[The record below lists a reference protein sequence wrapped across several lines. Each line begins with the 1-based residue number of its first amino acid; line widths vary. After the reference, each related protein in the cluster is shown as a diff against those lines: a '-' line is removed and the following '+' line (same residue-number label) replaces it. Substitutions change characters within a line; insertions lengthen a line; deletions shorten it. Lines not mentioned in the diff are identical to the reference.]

1 MFVKLDFLMKSRV
14 NLQESIAN
22 EMKRSSSARL
32 HYLDWL
38 KTLAVWL
45 VVFVHVI
52 YYLNLLNI
60 GITRVEK
67 ETVKHMIVFFSEFGM
82 PIFFYVSGRASFLS
96 STPSFGVLLRK
107 KILRLVLPL
116 TSGYFMLLPIT
127 HYVANGR
134 RPCTYTLDGAP
145 ASFHSY
151 YMMYVRDFKC
161 HGFEW
166 LWFLALLIVI
176 SLVMFPF
183 TKVMKDSNKND
194 NLVYIVSCGLIATIF
209 GPLVIYSYNF
219 HPLALFGLSFP
230 LMIMLVSSLA
240 MKSDRTK
247 RTRLNI
253 VLIYLTATSFIL
265 GSLFLAFYSNVDYNP
280 HAPSSS
286 SNGVYRPTF
295 PEKGFLRVIDDRR
308 MMLAIIFY
316 ISFYAVGFIDQLLSS
331 YCSLNE
337 SAIPENQALICVNNS
352 SSVTVQS
359 AEYTQDSKKHPETNI
374 SIPDSS
380 GQEYEDRY
388 RNYSHNPRE
397 TQKNELYSTDKTR
410 DYCYYSS
417 NNIHSIVNN
426 MPGILKPTIVFIS
439 LVLYSISFSL
449 GNSGIGYMWAFP
461 MYRVPSSS
469 LFYVAGSWITVFVL
483 DSICHSLLNQVFIPK
498 LYFHFTA
505 SSIITYIVHILW
517 LELTI
522 SYVVIPLQIPYLQ
535 SIFLTFTI
543 TVLLSGATYLLA
555 IKVKFIGFIV
565 GLTTTFTSPS
575 NKSQVPDTKARAPQI
590 CV

>member
-1 MFVKLDFLMKSRV
+1 
-14 NLQESIAN
+14 
-22 EMKRSSSARL
+22 MKRLSSTRL

-60 GITRVEK
+60 GITRSEK
-67 ETVKHMIVFFSEFGM
+67 EMVKQMIVFFSEFGM

-96 STPSFGVLLRK
+96 STPSFGALIRK

-116 TSGYFMLLPIT
+116 TSGYFILLPIT

-134 RPCTYTLDGAP
+134 RPCTYTVDGEP
-145 ASFHSY
+145 ASFHLY
-151 YMMYVRDFKC
+151 YFMYIRDFTC

-176 SLVMFPF
+176 SLVIFPF
-183 TKVMKDSNKND
+183 TKVMKDSNKNE
-194 NLVYIVSCGLIATIF
+194 NIAYIVSCGLIAAIF
-209 GPLVIYSYNF
+209 GPLVIYSYDF

-230 LMIMLVSSLA
+230 LMIMLVSSLV
-240 MKSDRTK
+240 MKSDK
-247 RTRLNI
+247 TRRAGLNI

-265 GSLFLAFYSNVDYNP
+265 GSLFLAFYSNVDYNS
-280 HAPSSS
+280 HSSGNY
-286 SNGVYRPTF
+286 NGNYKPVF

-316 ISFYAVGFIDQLLSS
+316 ISFYVVGFIDQLLSN
-331 YCSLNE
+331 YCTLNE
-337 SAIPENQALICVNNS
+337 SAIPEKQALICDNELSHNS
-352 SSVTVQS
+352 
-359 AEYTQDSKKHPETNI
+359 EGNPEINI
-374 SIPDSS
+374 CIPDS
-380 GQEYEDRY
+380 
-388 RNYSHNPRE
+388 
-397 TQKNELYSTDKTR
+397 DKTDCQDLQCDTDCNPNR
-410 DYCYYSS
+410 TEAHQTIKQLSQIKDYSYTPNSQ
-417 NNIHSIVNN
+417 IHSIINN
-426 MPGILKPTIVFIS
+426 MPGMLKPTIVFIS

-449 GNSGIGYMWAFP
+449 GNNGIGYMWAFP
-461 MYRVPSSS
+461 MYRIPSSS
-469 LFYVAGSWITVFVL
+469 LFYVAGSWIIVFVL
-483 DSICHSLLNQVFIPK
+483 DSICHSLLNHVFIPN

-522 SYVVIPLQIPYLQ
+522 SYIIIPLQIPYLQ
-535 SIFLTFTI
+535 SIFLAFTI
-543 TVLLSGATYLLA
+543 TVLFSGITYFLA
-555 IKVKFIGFIV
+555 IKVKFIGFIF
-565 GLTTTFTSPS
+565 GLTTTFTSTPS
-575 NKSQVPDTKARAPQI
+575 SKLGENQLSDAKTRNQQI